1 MVGGTRAALK
11 RCESQRGVPG
21 MLALTVIGLLFFAMA
36 LARLRKSLA
45 S

>member
-1 MVGGTRAALK
+1 
-11 RCESQRGVPG
+11 